1 MPSGIGAVRLYKNTV
16 NSIPVGV
23 FTDVTSSFEVGAAS
37 DSATITASDLLPGTR
52 YWFWVQVE
60 DLSGNVSGIVS
71 LGNITT
77 AAPSPLVMRIETA
90 QPASWPGSGPTLFDT
105 VGDHHVD
112 LGSVITVVSDASTGL
127 PVARFNG
134 TGGRPIAS
142 DPVPLQGDFLLEI
155 EFRPTDAT
163 RSVNDLF
170 TIYPNATAPGRW
182 QMAYSPDNQWM
193 WLFFA
198 GIPQQLHN
206 SPAGSVQMNQ
216 WSTVGLRRTGDTV
229 YFSVNGSEVLAI
241 PLGSASYAF
250 ANAPQVL
257 GGDAQ
262 GQVSRSLLNGDVA
275 AVKVSVV

>member
-1 MPSGIGAVRLYKNTV
+1 MPSGIGTVRLYKNTE
-16 NSIPVGV
+16 NSIPIGV
-23 FTDVTSSFEVGAAS
+23 FTDVTSSFQVGAPS
-37 DSATITASDLLPGTR
+37 DSALITASDLLPGTR
-52 YWFWVQVE
+52 YWFWVQIE

-71 LGNITT
+71 LGNIVT
-77 AAPSPLVMRIETA
+77 ATPSPLVMRVDTSDA
-90 QPASWPGSGPTLFDT
+90 ASWPGSGPTLFDT

-112 LGSVITVVSDASTGL
+112 LGGAIAMVEDGR

-134 TGGRPIAS
+134 TGGRPIAG

-163 RSVNDLF
+163 RAVNDLF
-170 TIYPNATAPGRW
+170 TVYPDATAAGRW
-182 QMAYSPDNQWM
+182 QMAYSPDNQWV

-206 SPAGSVQMNQ
+206 SPAGSVPFAQ
-216 WSTVGLRRTGDTV
+216 WSTLGLQRTGDTV
-229 YFSVNGSEVLAI
+229 YLSVNGTQVLAV

-262 GQVSRSLLNGDVA
+262 GQASRSLVGDVA
-275 AVKVSVV
+275 VVSVSAF